1 MIICHKNRLAMQCT
15 PMASFIAFAVQRADM
30 SSPLIGMGD
39 GCTHVVARLRGQ
51 NETTIHHRTR
61 QFWQRCCA
69 YLVLLAS
76 IPTRRMAQAAH
87 YASGAVRPLRVSFR
101 VWAD

>member
-1 MIICHKNRLAMQCT
+1 MIICHKNRLATRHMLTVLC
-15 PMASFIAFAVQRADM
+15 IAFAVQRAEM
-30 SSPLIGMGD
+30 SSQLRGMVAGR
-39 GCTHVVARLRGQ
+39 TYVVARLRGQ

-76 IPTRRMAQAAH
+76 IPTRRMAQAT
-87 YASGAVRPLRVSFR
+87 YCASGAVRPLRVSFR
-101 VWAD
+101 VWAN